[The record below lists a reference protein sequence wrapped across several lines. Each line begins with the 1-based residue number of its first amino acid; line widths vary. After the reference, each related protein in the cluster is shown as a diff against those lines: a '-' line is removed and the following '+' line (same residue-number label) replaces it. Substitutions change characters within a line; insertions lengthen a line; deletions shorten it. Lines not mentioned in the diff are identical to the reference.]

1 MEPNRPILIDAREA
15 GRLLDMLPAR
25 VTRFA
30 KQGVIPSV
38 VLPDKEVRFRPSDLE
53 AWVDN
58 QAKEGR
64 QYQLRDLQNARVEA
78 IDMLFFWVSLCQLLG
93 LRPDDI
99 YRLYRKKL
107 HINLRRQ
114 AEGRAQADHPR
125 YEEENRDVT

>member
-64 QYQLRDLQNARVEA
+64 Q
-78 IDMLFFWVSLCQLLG
+78 
-93 LRPDDI
+93 
-99 YRLYRKKL
+99 
-107 HINLRRQ
+107 
-114 AEGRAQADHPR
+114 
-125 YEEENRDVT
+125 